1 MKDTSF
7 IWQLQ
12 KWWINVELTDLLL
25 LHVIYIDIKSME
37 KFGGGGGGGIY
48 RYSPTFCSPHDYIF
62 IILDIQACE
71 KEYLLDRAF
80 ENNVMF
86 TILLLF
92 SSPKKEYK
100 KNHNYAKDKLYRV
113 VCNFC
118 YVQQKTI

>member
-1 MKDTSF
+1 
-7 IWQLQ
+7 
-12 KWWINVELTDLLL
+12 
-25 LHVIYIDIKSME
+25 ME
-37 KFGGGGGGGIY
+37 NLGEGGGGIY
-48 RYSPTFCSPHDYIF
+48 TCRYSPTFCIF

-100 KNHNYAKDKLYRV
+100 KITIMQKINYTELFVIFVMFNKRQYKID
-113 VCNFC
+113 
-118 YVQQKTI
+118 